1 MGRGR
6 AENRHN
12 KERMKNR
19 RKNDILVHK
28 DTVLNIHVN
37 TPARCS
43 CVMCGNPRKFF
54 GNSEQSKT
62 MQERKIDL
70 ENTDGH

>member
-6 AENRHN
+6 ALNRHN
-12 KERMKNR
+12 KERMKNN
-19 RKNDILVHK
+19 RKSDMHVHEE
-28 DTVLNIHVN
+28 TVINMHVN
-37 TPARCS
+37 TPAKCS

-70 ENTDGH
+70 ENIDGY